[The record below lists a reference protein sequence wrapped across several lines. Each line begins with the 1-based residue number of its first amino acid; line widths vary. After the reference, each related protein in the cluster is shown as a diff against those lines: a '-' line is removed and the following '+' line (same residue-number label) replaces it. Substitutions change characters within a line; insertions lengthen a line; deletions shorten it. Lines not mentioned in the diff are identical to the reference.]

1 MPWKEVSM
9 GKKAFISLGLF
20 FIISVALWAGG
31 WNNTLMGCRALGIGG
46 AFTAIADDPSA
57 IFHNPGGLGFQ
68 ENRLNFSLQ
77 GFYVWPTHEYTMPT
91 GTTIQ
96 SKYDNPLPQFFVT
109 YRNSEKIT
117 LGFGIY
123 VPYAGGGVDWKKD
136 QLGVPLES
144 VMGIYALTP
153 TIAYQVSEKL
163 SLGFNLIFYRGIL
176 RVNTEIEG
184 YGPMSNEETGGSPSA
199 GLGLMYKP
207 TDKLSLGMSI
217 RGPAKMK
224 LSGTTSLNYGAM
236 KMNLD
241 SETSFNLPWDLEFG
255 LSYKIT
261 ENFLF
266 ATGFQYTMWSALDK
280 VEKTIKNVPYLD
292 PNLPMPVFQDI
303 KEEEILDFKNIL
315 ILRAGFEYLFPQGVA
330 LRAGIG
336 LDRCASPEET
346 LSIRNIDVD
355 KFTLIG
361 GIGYRTGKMQID
373 FVYAYAIGKEREK
386 RSTLL
391 GIPLTE
397 KYNLDV
403 LILGLGITFS
413 Y

>member
-1 MPWKEVSM
+1 MV
-9 GKKAFISLGLF
+9 KKGSIL
-20 FIISVALWAGG
+20 IISFLFLATTMWAGG
-31 WNNTLMGCRALGIGG
+31 WNNTLMGCRAMSIGG

-68 ENRLNFSLQ
+68 ESRLNFSLQ
-77 GFYVWPTHEYTMPT
+77 GFYVWPTHKYTMPT

-109 YRNSEKIT
+109 YRTSERIT

-144 VMGIYALTP
+144 VMGVYALTP
-153 TIAYQVSEKL
+153 TIAYQVSDKL
-163 SLGFNLIFYRGIL
+163 SLGFNLIYYRGICT
-176 RVNTEIEG
+176 VNTEIGG
-184 YGPMSNEETGGSPSA
+184 YGPLSSEETGGSLSA

-224 LSGTTSLNYGAM
+224 LSGTTSINYGGM
-236 KMNLD
+236 KLNLD
-241 SETSFNLPWDLEFG
+241 SETSFDLPWDMEFG

-266 ATGFQYTMWSALDK
+266 AAGFQYTMWSALDK
-280 VEKTIKNVPYLD
+280 VGKTIKNVPGFD
-292 PNLPMPVFQDI
+292 PNLQMPVFADI
-303 KEEEILDFKNIL
+303 QEEEILKFKDIL
-315 ILRAGFEYLFPQGVA
+315 IWRAGLEYIFPQGVSF
-330 LRAGIG
+330 RAGIG
-336 LDRCASPEET
+336 LDHYASPAET
-346 LSIRNIDVD
+346 LSITNIDVN
-355 KFTLIG
+355 KLTFLG
-361 GIGYRTGKMQID
+361 GVGYKAGKMQID
-373 FVYAYAIGKEREK
+373 FLYAYAIGKEREK
-386 RSTLL
+386 ILSDYL
-391 GIPLTE
+391 IPLTE
-397 KYNLDV
+397 KYNLNV
-403 LILGLGITFS
+403 FILGLGITFS

>member
-1 MPWKEVSM
+1 MV
-9 GKKAFISLGLF
+9 KKGTV
-20 FIISVALWAGG
+20 FIISFLLTVSLWAGG
-31 WNNTLMGCRALGIGG
+31 WNNTLMGCRAMAIGG
-46 AFTAIADDPSA
+46 AFTGIADDPSA

-77 GFYVWPTHEYTMPT
+77 GFYVWPTHEYTLPT
-91 GTTIQ
+91 GATIQ

-109 YRNSEKIT
+109 YRTSEKIT

-123 VPYAGGGVDWKKD
+123 IPYAGGGVDWQKD

-144 VMGIYALTP
+144 AMGIYALTP
-153 TIAYQVSEKL
+153 TIAYQFSDKF
-163 SLGFNLIFYRGIL
+163 SLGFNLIYYRGICN
-176 RVNTEIEG
+176 VNTEMG
-184 YGPMSNEETGGSPSA
+184 GFGALSSEETGGALSA

-207 TDKLSLGMSI
+207 TDKLSLGLSI
-217 RGPAKMK
+217 RGPAEMK
-224 LSGTTSLNYGAM
+224 LSGTTSIYYGLI

-241 SETSFNLPWDLEFG
+241 SETRFSLPWDMEMG

-280 VEKTIKNVPYLD
+280 VGKTIKNVPGFD
-292 PNLPMPVFQDI
+292 PILQVPVFGDVE
-303 KEEEILDFKNIL
+303 EEEILNFKDIL
-315 ILRAGFEYLFPQGVA
+315 IWRTGVEYVFPQGVA

-336 LDRCASPEET
+336 LDRYASPEET
-346 LSIRNIDVD
+346 LSITNIDVN
-355 KFTLIG
+355 KITFLG

-373 FVYAYAIGKEREK
+373 FLYAYAIGKEREK
-386 RSTLL
+386 KSTDF
-391 GIPLTE
+391 GMPLTE
-397 KYNLDV
+397 KYNLNV
-403 LILGLGITFS
+403 FILGLGITLS